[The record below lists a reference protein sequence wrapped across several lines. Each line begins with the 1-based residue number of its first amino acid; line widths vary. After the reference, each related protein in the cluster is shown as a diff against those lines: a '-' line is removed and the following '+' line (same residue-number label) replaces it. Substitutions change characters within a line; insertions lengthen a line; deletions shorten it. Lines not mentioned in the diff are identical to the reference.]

1 MLNFEDEFI
10 DVDEVDYY
18 HTISNIFYMLAPI
31 TGGITLFPAY
41 IVDAK
46 LSKILHDD
54 IEDEISPVTR
64 GWRWILD
71 QIDKRKIEK

>member
-18 HTISNIFYMLAPI
+18 HTLSNIFYMLSPI
-31 TGGITLFPAY
+31 TAGITLIPAY
-41 IVDAK
+41 ITDAK

-71 QIDKRKIEK
+71 QIDKRKIKK